1 MATRS
6 VALSPTGGWEV
17 FTKSGDV
24 EELVWEVLATWHY
37 MNPTATTSI
46 WESHTGATFH
56 LAFGDDRKIIEAI
69 AGFVDE
75 PDEELDALCARLR
88 RRYGLSSS
96 G

>member
-1 MATRS
+1 MSTRS
-6 VALSPTGGWEV
+6 VALKPPGGWDD
-17 FTKSGDV
+17 FAKSSEV

-46 WESHTGATFH
+46 WESDTGATFY
-56 LAFGDDRKIIEAI
+56 LAFGDGRAIIEAV

-88 RRYGLSSS
+88 RRYGLSS